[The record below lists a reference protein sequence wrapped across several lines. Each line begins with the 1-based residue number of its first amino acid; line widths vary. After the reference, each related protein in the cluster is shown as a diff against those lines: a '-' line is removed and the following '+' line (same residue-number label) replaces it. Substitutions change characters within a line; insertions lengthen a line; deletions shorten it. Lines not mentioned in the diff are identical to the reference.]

1 MHMFRLMMI
10 ERPTIGQLNLSVY
23 VASESRGRGVVALL
37 L

>member
-10 ERPTIGQLNLSVY
+10 ERSTIGQLNLSVY
-23 VASESRGRGVVALL
+23 VASESRGRGEVALL